1 MKAFNKILLLVI
13 AVFMVLFVFVN
24 MVFTFDQND
33 QGRPY
38 RVEIQRLVREM
49 ETNGA
54 VDISDCVYVTNIERY
69 NEHFYSTDSDYV
81 IYEINKELYRFDYKT
96 DNNSN
101 NQTGMVNAILSMM
114 AILFFSV
121 MFYIKY
127 AILKPFERLID
138 VPYELSKGNL
148 IAPIE
153 ETKNRYFG
161 KFLWGID
168 VLRENMELQ
177 KQRELELQKEKK
189 TLLLSLSHDI
199 KMPLSAIKLY
209 AQALSKNLYTDVN
222 KQHEIT
228 ENINEKTNEIE
239 EYVSQIITA
248 SREDFL
254 SLEVQMGEFYLS
266 DLIENIKEYYTEK
279 LALIK
284 INFIVKEYKNC
295 LLLGDL
301 NRSIEVLQNMMEN
314 ALKYGD
320 GQYIELFFPEDD
332 ECVQIAIKNSG
343 CTLNKDDLSHIF
355 DSFWRGTNVK
365 NIRGSGLGLYICKQ
379 LTHKMN
385 GDIYVQIDE
394 DIITVVAVFTRV

>member
-13 AVFMVLFVFVN
+13 AVFMILFVFVN
-24 MVFTFDQND
+24 MVFTFDQSD

>member
-1 MKAFNKILLLVI
+1 
-13 AVFMVLFVFVN
+13 

-385 GDIYVQIDE
+385 GDIYVQIDK

>member
-13 AVFMVLFVFVN
+13 AVFMILFVFVN

-177 KQRELELQKEKK
+177 KQRELELKKEKK

>member
-13 AVFMVLFVFVN
+13 AVFMILFVFVN

-177 KQRELELQKEKK
+177 RQRELELQKEKK

-209 AQALSKNLYTDVN
+209 AQALSKNLYIDVN

>member
-13 AVFMVLFVFVN
+13 AVFMILFVFVN

-177 KQRELELQKEKK
+177 KKRELELQKEKK

>member
-13 AVFMVLFVFVN
+13 AVFMILFVFVN

>member
-13 AVFMVLFVFVN
+13 AVFMILFVFVN

-385 GDIYVQIDE
+385 GDIYVQIDK

>member
-13 AVFMVLFVFVN
+13 AVFMILFVFVN

-177 KQRELELQKEKK
+177 RQRELELQKEKK

>member
-13 AVFMVLFVFVN
+13 AVFMILFVFVN
-24 MVFTFDQND
+24 M
-33 QGRPY
+33 
-38 RVEIQRLVREM
+38 
-49 ETNGA
+49 
-54 VDISDCVYVTNIERY
+54 ERY

>member
-13 AVFMVLFVFVN
+13 AVFMILFVFVN

-101 NQTGMVNAILSMM
+101 NQTGMVNAILGMM

-177 KQRELELQKEKK
+177 RQRELELQKEKK

>member
-1 MKAFNKILLLVI
+1 MKAFNKILLLVM
-13 AVFMVLFVFVN
+13 AVFMILFVFVN